1 MALVNPVMRES
12 APLDVF
18 GVVLSHV
25 QDVES
30 LRSFILVCSSW
41 RPLAWPYLFR
51 RVVYR
56 PAVPSRTFKHL
67 MAFLSTLPQPGRFLR
82 SVTVDGLTR
91 DGERRLELTID
102 EIVGQLAQL
111 PTVTHLTLTN
121 LQLVH
126 PTSAVASHLGTDLPT
141 SSRRTMKELRIQ
153 ECVIMRNMMPTRHLL
168 SHFERVDALILKHVV
183 VESPSRGQLGL
194 VILPPL
200 EMQLQSVSV
209 NGVFGNSDVLNRLFD
224 GFSAQSRPSP
234 LTFAIALRGLG
245 DRAPL
250 NAIVRPLKQ
259 HICTLS
265 VNVLGLTC
273 NLKWLVEGLP
283 GNSPSLKPSDIQR
296 ERPDRLQ
303 LYQYP
308 SLKTLVLY
316 STTSSLLRRESA
328 TVLYAGIL
336 ANNWM
341 LLSQAPIQTLRHV
354 ELRFQRYGAHWRDTI
369 DELSAIDDMDPSII
383 RWETVDAGV
392 LARFPYLESFTCVLC
407 DGGFM
412 EQWGPFKSLAAPPR
426 SVHPQQV
433 EFDDYV
439 AFLKD
444 VFPRL
449 HAAGRLR
456 FRMSDV

>member
-1 MALVNPVMRES
+1 MALVNPVMRER

-30 LRSFILVCSSW
+30 LRSCTLVCSSW

-91 DGERRLELTID
+91 DGERRLEMTID

-121 LQLVH
+121 LRLVH
-126 PTSAVASHLGTDLPT
+126 PTSAVASHLGSDLPT
-141 SSRRTMKELRIQ
+141 SPRRISMKELRIQ
-153 ECVIMRNMMPTRHLL
+153 ECIITRNTL
-168 SHFERVDALILKHVV
+168 SHFERVDALTLKHVFV
-183 VESPSRGQLGL
+183 DSPSTGQLGL
-194 VILPPL
+194 VNLPPL

-412 EQWGPFKSLAAPPR
+412 EQWGPFKSLAPPPR
-426 SVHPQQV
+426 SIHPQQV

-449 HAAGRLR
+449 YAAGRLH
-456 FRMSDV
+456 FRMSGV